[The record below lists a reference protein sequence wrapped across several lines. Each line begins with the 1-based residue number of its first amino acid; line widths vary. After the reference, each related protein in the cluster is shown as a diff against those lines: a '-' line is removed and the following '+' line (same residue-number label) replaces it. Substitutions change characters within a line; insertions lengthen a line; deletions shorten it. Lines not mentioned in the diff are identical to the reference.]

1 MIILLTAWPAIR
13 FVKRFEGI
21 FHVLLLFSYLIT
33 TIYCRSC
40 GWWRPRG
47 PGVPGRNLPPL
58 QP

>member
-1 MIILLTAWPAIR
+1 MIILLTAIG